1 MSSSTRRP
9 HSSPRSAAPRKGV
22 KPRLGDLTH
31 AEFGAILGARIRERR
46 LAAGL
51 SQADLAGTTLS
62 RFAISKIEMGASL
75 PSLAT
80 LRQIARGLGVTARD
94 LIGPDL

>member
-1 MSSSTRRP
+1 MSGSTRPLPKSRQSTARRK
-9 HSSPRSAAPRKGV
+9 SS

-31 AEFGAILGARIRERR
+31 AEFASLLGARIRERR

-51 SQADLAGTTLS
+51 SQADLAGNTLS

-80 LRQIARGLGVTARD
+80 LRQIARGLGVSARE
-94 LIGPDL
+94 LLGPDL

>member
-1 MSSSTRRP
+1 MSGSRRRP
-9 HSSPRSAAPRKGV
+9 QKSAQSAAPRKRS

-31 AEFGAILGARIRERR
+31 AQFGAILGARIRERR

-80 LRQIARGLGVTARD
+80 LRQIARGLGVSARD